1 LQQACA
7 RGYDGKPR
15 YKEYDRISVPED
27 VPSLGIKTGDT
38 GVVRGLDQPR
48 DGVVVAS
55 VEVSN
60 SARQTKGWLGMQVR
74 PEEKVLSFA
83 PGG

>member
-1 LQQACA
+1 MQEGCA
-7 RGYDGKPR
+7 WGYDGRPR
-15 YKEYDRISVPED
+15 YKEYDRIPVSED

-38 GVVRGLDQPR
+38 GIVRGLHQLR

-60 SARQTKGWLGMQVR
+60 SARQTKGWLRMQVR
-74 PEEKVLSFA
+74 PEEKILSFTPNA
-83 PGG
+83 